1 MPTICGIKVCTDRTQ
16 SIKTVESN
24 RSRQIDYS
32 TIARAKRGDF
42 GVVKFI
48 GTEEGTGKPVFTSAN
63 QKDPVIL
70 PVWGLVQRQPA
81 TEARE
86 YEPLFTLGDMK
97 GLSIGK
103 DVVVAI
109 TNWLWDNY
117 TKSFNFAES
126 APQTISVRKADGTYT
141 LRENST
147 DLYLVSVKDTT
158 KKSKKQ

>member
-42 GVVKFI
+42 GVVKFV

-117 TKSFNFAES
+117 AKTFTFAES
-126 APQTISVRKADGTYT
+126 GAQTISVRKADGTYT

-147 DLYLVSVKDTT
+147 DLYLVSVKETT